1 MDPLTTLL
9 AAAAA
14 TGPNTFQSQALTA
27 LRSAGP
33 QESYFTRMGNPHPLQ
48 MQQLGQPTAPQL
60 NPIITHPV
68 SAPTALAQQIPM
80 PILPLAHPMAEPA
93 TTGLH
98 IPTLQAIHRMQQQAG
113 PAPTMMPTMPQ
124 TPTVELA
131 AALPRDPTEYT
142 QANFPRLPQDSWPCW
157 LSWRCRISK
166 HCAAAHTTAYSL
178 AIRQEQG
185 DLHQAQAR
193 ATHSPPAPHHVLRG
207 QNRRHSSAFVQSHAQ
222 TDAPSPSKDC
232 SRSRSRPQHR
242 RHRRSRSHRQDRR
255 SRSHRAR
262 RTHRHRPRTPRSRS
276 PSRPSRDQAFILR
289 SRSQLGKLPVP
300 DLQLDEE
307 WMTKWSYRAPPPQHI
322 GPREGLSQSSQP
334 QMETRAPSTSFMDLT
349 QEATT
354 ASQQPP
360 SRFRPSNYTVDL
372 SNTTN
377 PPPPQVMVK
386 PAVMLRR
393 DERPE
398 PVSFSVTDAAQ
409 LSRTLSEMG
418 SGSGIPEAT
427 YSELAAILLS
437 SGRRDQA
444 IDISSEVMAISKGV
458 HQILFIP

>member
-80 PILPLAHPMAEPA
+80 PILPLTHPMAEPA

-124 TPTVELA
+124 TPTVQPP

-166 HCAAAHTTAYSL
+166 HCAAAHTTSYSL

-185 DLHQAQAR
+185 DLRQAQAR
-193 ATHSPPAPHHVLRG
+193 ATHSPPAGDRTGDTAPP
-207 QNRRHSSAFVQSHAQ
+207 SSATHSTTKGE
-222 TDAPSPSKDC
+222 TDAPSALQ
-232 SRSRSRPQHR
+232 RPQQEPLAATAPT
-242 RHRRSRSHRQDRR
+242 SPQVQKPPPGPTIPQPQS
-255 SRSHRAR
+255 AR
-262 RTHRHRPRTPRSRS
+262 T
-276 PSRPSRDQAFILR
+276 QAFIL
-289 SRSQLGKLPVP
+289 QPLPLASCQCQTHLHHSTP
-300 DLQLDEE
+300 
-307 WMTKWSYRAPPPQHI
+307 AP
-322 GPREGLSQSSQP
+322 EKDSVN
-334 QMETRAPSTSFMDLT
+334 
-349 QEATT
+349 
-354 ASQQPP
+354 PP
-360 SRFRPSNYTVDL
+360 SHRWRQGHLRPHSW
-372 SNTTN
+372 
-377 PPPPQVMVK
+377 
-386 PAVMLRR
+386 
-393 DERPE
+393 
-398 PVSFSVTDAAQ
+398 
-409 LSRTLSEMG
+409 
-418 SGSGIPEAT
+418 I
-427 YSELAAILLS
+427 
-437 SGRRDQA
+437 
-444 IDISSEVMAISKGV
+444 
-458 HQILFIP
+458 